1 MITVHHLDNSRSQ
14 RVLWLL
20 EELRLPYQ
28 LVRHARD
35 PATLLAPAALRAV
48 HPLGKAPVLVD
59 GDHVLAESGAILEY
73 LVERYDTGHAFSPE
87 PPPADGAERLAYR
100 YWMHYAEGSAMPP
113 LLLSLV
119 LGRIGSA
126 RMPFF
131 VRPVARRIV
140 EGAMAGFVRPQLQ
153 LHLDWMEQ
161 SLARSGGW
169 FAGGRFTAAD
179 IQMSFPVEA
188 AAVRVGLERHPQLAA
203 FRERIRTRPAWQSAM
218 ERGGPL
224 ELAG

>member
-1 MITVHHLDNSRSQ
+1 MITVHHLDNSRSR

-20 EELRLPYQ
+20 EELGLPYR

-35 PATLLAPAALRAV
+35 PRTLLAPAALRAV
-48 HPLGKAPVLVD
+48 HPLGKAPVLEDD
-59 GDHVLAESGAILEY
+59 GLVLAESGAILEY
-73 LVERYDTGHAFSPE
+73 LVERYDSGHAFSP
-87 PPPADGAERLAYR
+87 PPLPAQSAERLAFR
-100 YWMHYAEGSAMPP
+100 YWLHYAEGSAMPP

-119 LGRIGSA
+119 LGRIRSA
-126 RMPFF
+126 PMPFF

-140 EGAMAGFVRPQLQ
+140 EGAMSGFVRPQLQ

-161 SLARSGGW
+161 GLERGGGW
-169 FAGGRFTAAD
+169 FAGGRFSAAD

-203 FRERIRTRPAWQSAM
+203 FLQRIRARPAWQRAL
-218 ERGGPL
+218 EQGGPF
-224 ELAG
+224 APAA